1 MKDKTL
7 KQLVESIKVSGQP
20 KTSAYDTSATVTRV
34 EGQTAWVHIPG
45 GVRETPVKLTI
56 NAKAGDTVQVR
67 VSGGRAFM
75 VGNASAPPT
84 DDRVATQALTETRT
98 VDKVVRTVQ
107 KLAEKTA
114 RIAGNTNQYFWHV
127 QEGTD
132 TGAHITEIPQ
142 EEFLADPTNGGGN
155 LLARSNGIAIRDG
168 LTELASFDSD
178 GIEIGT
184 SAVTKILL
192 DQTNGLKLGNA
203 VQITP
208 NGNASFTG
216 TITATSG
223 QIGNFTIDTPIEQGG
238 TGTLTYYDSDK
249 DLYFVVGNDLALLG
263 ATPFLSIGRYGTPG
277 DVTTLTYN
285 FYVMSDGTIG
295 STSLHP
301 IGSSTSI
308 GSSGDYWTRAYITTV
323 NATTLNCGNFKF
335 GNARFIFSDI
345 CKSSGDTWTVDYA
358 GGGYVTNNGK
368 KFQWSVPT
376 PHITGTVSVTALTG
390 YIRQN
395 GNYLVGSAS
404 ATGTF
409 PIGNITV
416 EKMTGFVRFTYDA
429 SSAPTGVTNNDVIS
443 VQLRIAFRV
452 A

>member
-75 VGNASAPPT
+75 VGNATAPPT

-142 EEFLADPTNGGGN
+142 EEFLADPANGGGN

-168 LTELASFDSD
+168 LTELAGFTANAFFV
-178 GIEIGT
+178 GIDNN
-184 SAVTKILL
+184 TKIAF
-192 DQTNGLKLGNA
+192 DTTNGLMLGEN
-203 VQITP
+203 VSLSP
-208 NGNASFTG
+208 
-216 TITATSG
+216 SG
-223 QIGNFTIDTPIEQGG
+223 VF
-238 TGTLTYYDSDK
+238 K
-249 DLYFVVGNDLALLG
+249 MK
-263 ATPFLSIGRYGTPG
+263 YGTQG
-277 DVTTLTYN
+277 
-285 FYVMSDGTIG
+285 
-295 STSLHP
+295 
-301 IGSSTSI
+301 
-308 GSSGDYWTRAYITTV
+308 SGDYYEFSVDVAQRYMYMNAIGNIMRMGADGFNYIVENGNYSVDAPDHAIVLQSYHATSMSSTLAQLYLAYANGASEASLTADSILF
-323 NATTLNCGNFKF
+323 TLPKGTLSANVLFK
-335 GNARFIFSDI
+335 AP
-345 CKSSGDTWTVDYA
+345 GDTWTVDYA

-376 PHITGTVSVTALTG
+376 PYITGTVSVTALTG

-416 EKMTGFVRFTYDA
+416 EKMTGFVRITYNA

-443 VQLRIAFRV
+443 VQLHIAFRV

>member
-7 KQLVESIKVSGQP
+7 KQLVESIKASGQP

-34 EGQTAWVHIPG
+34 ENGVAWVHIPG

-56 NAKAGDTVQVR
+56 NAKAGDNVQVR

-84 DDRVATQALTETRT
+84 DDHTAKQALTETRA
-98 VDKVVRTVQ
+98 VSKVVKAVQ
-107 KLAEKTA
+107 AVAEKA
-114 RIAGNTNQYFWHV
+114 AKIAGNTNQYFWHT

-142 EEFLADPTNGGGN
+142 EDFLADPTNGGGN
-155 LLARSNGIAIRDG
+155 LLARSNGVAIRDG
-168 LTELASFDSD
+168 LTELAGFLSNSFFV
-178 GIEIGT
+178 GIDPN
-184 SAVTKILL
+184 TKISY
-192 DQTNGLKLGNA
+192 DTTNGLKLGEN
-203 VQITP
+203 VSLSP
-208 NGNASFTG
+208 
-216 TITATSG
+216 SG
-223 QIGNFTIDTPIEQGG
+223 VF
-238 TGTLTYYDSDK
+238 K
-249 DLYFVVGNDLALLG
+249 MK
-263 ATPFLSIGRYGTPG
+263 YGTQG
-277 DVTTLTYN
+277 
-285 FYVMSDGTIG
+285 
-295 STSLHP
+295 
-301 IGSSTSI
+301 
-308 GSSGDYWTRAYITTV
+308 SGDYYEFSVDVAQRYMYMNAIGNIMRMGADGYESIIENGQYTV
-323 NATTLNCGNFKF
+323 NAPDHAIVLQSYHATAMSSTLAQLYLAYANGASKASLTADSILFTLPKGTLSANALFK
-335 GNARFIFSDI
+335 AP
-345 CKSSGDTWTVDYA
+345 GDTWTVDYV

-376 PHITGTVSVTALTG
+376 PYITGTVSVTALTG

-416 EKMTGFVRFTYDA
+416 DKMTGFVRITYDA
-429 SSAPTGVTNNDVIS
+429 SSAPTGVTNNDAIS
-443 VQLRIAFRV
+443 VQLHITFRV